1 MATSGIRGAAATIVG
16 WAIALI
22 VLFLLFGAV
31 FATIRIL
38 FRLAVFVV
46 VIGVLLWVYFKLRG
60 GDD

>member
-60 GDD
+60 DDD